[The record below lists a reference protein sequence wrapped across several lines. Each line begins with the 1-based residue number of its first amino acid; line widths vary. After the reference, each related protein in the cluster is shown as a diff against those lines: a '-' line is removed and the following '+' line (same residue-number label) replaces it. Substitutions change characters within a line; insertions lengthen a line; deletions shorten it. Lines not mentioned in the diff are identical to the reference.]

1 MTETRTIRVVDA
13 FTDRPFAGN
22 PAAVVLLE
30 DWPGDAALQA
40 VAAEMNLSETAFL
53 VARERGRWHLRWFT
67 PLREVAFC
75 GHATLASA
83 HVLGAHEGASGRLRF
98 DTQVGEIAVDRAEA
112 GYRLDLPRLDPEPAA
127 LPDALAATLPE
138 PPCAVFANFENL
150 FLAFDAAATVRGF
163 RPERAVIAGL
173 EQGGLA
179 VTAPGDGAGLDFVSR
194 YFAPRAGIDEDPVTG
209 STHATLAPFWA
220 ERLGRVRLRAA
231 QLSAR
236 GGRLDCEV
244 GATRVGVTGLAVTVL
259 EGRIAW
265 PG

>member
-1 MTETRTIRVVDA
+1 MRPIRVVDA

-22 PAAVVLLE
+22 PAAVMLLDAWEGDPVL
-30 DWPGDAALQA
+30 QT
-40 VAAEMNLSETAFL
+40 VAAQMNLSETAFL
-53 VARERGRWHLRWFT
+53 VARGPGRWHLRWFT
-67 PLREVAFC
+67 PRREVPFC

-83 HVLGAHEGASGRLRF
+83 HVLIAHEGAGDPVVFETRI
-98 DTQVGEIAVDRAEA
+98 GEIAVTRVDA

-127 LPDALAATLPE
+127 LPDALAATLPT
-138 PPCAVFANFENL
+138 PPRAVFRNFENL
-150 FLAFDAAATVRGF
+150 FLVFEAAETGRAF
-163 RPERAVIAGL
+163 RPDLGAISALDE
-173 EQGGLA
+173 GGLA
-179 VTAPGDGAGLDFVSR
+179 ITAPGEDRGVDFVSR

-220 ERLGRVRLRAA
+220 AETGRARLSAR

-236 GGRLDCEV
+236 GGTLDCHVTE
-244 GATRVGVTGLAVTVL
+244 ARVGVAGMAATVL